1 MDKKEEQL
9 TKIVKENLKKIIV
22 IMVLTAL
29 VVGYYFYLT
38 NRVINTGDSES
49 AKEEVEKLIT
59 RNLEGDYYPQLQR
72 DVVAFY
78 SRIMKAYYYTELTN
92 EEIEA
97 LGKQAR
103 NLFDEELLMRNP
115 EEEYYE
121 NLKSDIKA
129 YNKAKRKILDYK
141 VQSSSEIKT
150 FTFQGENF
158 SIVRAVY
165 YMKDSVHYTT
175 YQDYVL
181 RKDENGQWKIL
192 FWEHVEPINYEKD

>member
-1 MDKKEEQL
+1 M
-9 TKIVKENLKKIIV
+9 KKIILV
-22 IMVLTAL
+22 AVLVAI
-29 VVGYYFYLT
+29 VVGYYYYLS
-38 NRVINTGDSES
+38 NRVIDTSDTEA

-72 DVVAFY
+72 DVVTYY
-78 SRIMKAYYYTELTN
+78 SRIMKAYYYSPLTD
-92 EEIEA
+92 EQIEG

-103 NLFDEELLMRNP
+103 NLFDEELLERNP
-115 EEEYYE
+115 EEEFYE
-121 NLKSDIKA
+121 NLKADIKE
-129 YNKAKRKILDYK
+129 YNKAKRKILEYK

-150 FTFQGENF
+150 FTFQKQTF

-165 YMKDSVHYTT
+165 YMKDASSV

-192 FWEHVEPINYEKD
+192 FWELVKPVNYEKD

>member
-1 MDKKEEQL
+1 M
-9 TKIVKENLKKIIV
+9 IIT
-22 IMVLTAL
+22 VLVGL

-38 NRVINTGDSES
+38 NRVIDTGNTD
-49 AKEEVEKLIT
+49 AANEEVEKLIT

-72 DVVAFY
+72 DVVIFY
-78 SRIMKAYYYTELTN
+78 SRIMKAYYYTELTDAQ
-92 EEIEA
+92 IEA

-115 EEEYYE
+115 EDEFYD
-121 NLKSDIKA
+121 NLKKDIKEF
-129 YNKAKRKILDYK
+129 KKEKRKILDYK

-150 FTFQGENF
+150 FTFQDETF
-158 SIVRAVY
+158 SIVRAAY
-165 YMKDSVHYTT
+165 YMKDSAPYTT

-192 FWEHVEPINYEKD
+192 FWEYVEPVDYEKD